1 MDQFNNRVPNNFVDA
16 YGHPMTSD
24 EKVIIV
30 NKVIVVVVLHVTYT
44 LFIIFKHVWPHVL
57 VLVHLVYYFNVC
69 VCMCI

>member
-44 LFIIFKHVWPHVL
+44 LFIIFKHVL
-57 VLVHLVYYFNVC
+57 VLVHLVYYFMY
-69 VCMCI
+69 VCMYV